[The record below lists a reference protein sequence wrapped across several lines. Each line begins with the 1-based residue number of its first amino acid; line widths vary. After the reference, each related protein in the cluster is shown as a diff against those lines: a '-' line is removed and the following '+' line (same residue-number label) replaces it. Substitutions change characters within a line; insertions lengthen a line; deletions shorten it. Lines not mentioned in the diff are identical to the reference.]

1 LSARPAEPSSD
12 REKFARLT
20 GGVRVWAVASLHG
33 EAARLIRLHDDLTR
47 RIASS
52 DRIVYLG
59 NYVGIGGEVHETM
72 DELITFRRWLLARAG
87 IFTCDVV
94 HLRGAQEEMWS
105 KLLQLQFAPNP
116 GEVLSWLLDHGAAA
130 TLAAYG
136 GDAKQGFLA
145 AREGPMALT
154 RWTASLRAKVAASPG
169 HQPFTSSLRRAA
181 YSDSLLFVHA
191 GIDTGRPLAAQSDS
205 FWWNAAAFGRI
216 DKPYQE
222 FRRIVRGF
230 DPAHAGLVLGD
241 FTASVD
247 AGCGFGGTLVAA
259 CFDPQGALVDQLEA

>member
-1 LSARPAEPSSD
+1 MSTRPAEPSSD
-12 REKFARLT
+12 REKFARLR
-20 GGVRVWAVASLHG
+20 GEARSWAVASLHG
-33 EAARLIRLHDDLTR
+33 EAERLIRLHDDLSR
-47 RIASS
+47 RMRPS

-59 NYVGIGGEVHETM
+59 NYLGIGRQVREAV
-72 DELITFRRWLLARAG
+72 DELITFRRWLLARPG

-116 GEVLSWLLDHGAAA
+116 GEVLSWLLEHGAAA

-154 RWTASLRAKVAASPG
+154 RWTASLRAKVAASAG
-169 HQPFTSSLRRAA
+169 HQPFVSSLKRAA
-181 YSDSLLFVHA
+181 YSDTLLFVHA

-205 FWWNAAAFGRI
+205 FWWNAAGFGRI
-216 DKPYQE
+216 DRPYQE

-230 DPAHAGLVLGD
+230 DPAHGGIVMGD
-241 FTASVD
+241 FTASLD
-247 AGCGFGGTLVAA
+247 AGCGFGGALVAA
-259 CFDPQGALVDQLEA
+259 CFDDSGNLVDQLEA

>member
-12 REKFARLT
+12 REKFARLA
-20 GGVRVWAVASLHG
+20 GGTRIWAVASLHG
-33 EAARLIRLHDDLTR
+33 EAGRLIRLHDDLTR
-47 RIASS
+47 RIQGS

-59 NYVGIGGEVHETM
+59 NYLGIGGAVHDAV
-72 DELITFRRWLLARAG
+72 DELITFRRWLLARPG

-116 GEVLSWLLDHGAAA
+116 GEVLGWLLDHGAAA

-136 GDAKQGFLA
+136 GDAKQGFIA
-145 AREGPMALT
+145 AKEGPMALT
-154 RWTASLRAKVAASPG
+154 RWTASLKAKVAASAG
-169 HQPFTSSLRRAA
+169 HQPFVSSLRRAA
-181 YSDSLLFVHA
+181 YSDTLLFVHA

-216 DKPYQE
+216 EQPYQD

-230 DPAHAGLVLGD
+230 DPAHGGIVMGD
-241 FTASVD
+241 FTASID
-247 AGCGFGGTLVAA
+247 AGCGFGGPLVAA
-259 CFDPQGALVDQLEA
+259 CFDAQGALVDKLEV